1 MAISGATIGAINI
14 SPKPPKKPVDINS
27 GEGSKVSFSKG
38 QKGANVS
45 YVGKTPQSPPTLSQ
59 ADITAFNIL
68 AQKTTSTPIIKDSN
82 IDGNIVNVQINKS
95 VYGNYAV
102 NNNLDS
108 DFTEF
113 NNTDLNKDIVT
124 FFNLYEELFYEIPT
138 KGGLNTHETLV
149 LRSRD
154 YLRGFVDPKDIEIEN
169 LNDQIEELQDR
180 ILQLESKPPIP
191 PELNDDL
198 KGELEGLSVSVT
210 EAVEDIE
217 EDLDTE
223 AALPAIVDEN
233 NDGIDDTTQSF
244 SNFGTP
250 KRLILGASN
259 SAARSALQ
267 NPGCLYYKDKYYGRS
282 IYIFKKK
289 VDGQRNRV
297 IIYDGARGE
306 KGKRYLI
313 DLDSGD
319 SYKIPKRQ
327 WKEKN
332 YTVVSTSSN

>member
-1 MAISGATIGAINI
+1 MAISGATVGAINI
-14 SPKPPKKPVDINS
+14 SPKPPKKPVNINS

-38 QKGANVS
+38 QKEANVS
-45 YVGKTPQSPPTLSQ
+45 YVGKKPQSPPTLSQ

-180 ILQLESKPPIP
+180 ILQLESKPPI
-191 PELNDDL
+191 ELNDDL
-198 KGELEGLSVSVT
+198 KDQLEGLATNVN

-217 EDLDTE
+217 EDLEAE
-223 AALPAIVDEN
+223 AAIPEIVDEN
-233 NDGIDDTTQSF
+233 DDGIDDTLQSF

-259 SAARSALQ
+259 STARSVLQ
-267 NPGCLYYKDKYYGRS
+267 NPGCVYYKDKYYGRQ

-289 VDGQRNRV
+289 VDGKRNRV
-297 IIYDGARGE
+297 IIYDGARGK

-313 DLDSGD
+313 DLDAGS
-319 SYKIPKRQ
+319 SHKIKKRN
-327 WKEKN
+327 WKSKN
-332 YTVVSTSSN
+332 YTRVDTSSN